1 MVELIATIRTLSPL
15 HCGSGGGLKDID
27 LPVIRHKVSGHPVI
41 PGSSIKGVLKDY
53 YHEKIGK
60 TDEAVQALFGL
71 DSENTTDD
79 TESKKANGF
88 ASAISVGDGLLLV
101 LPVRSFY
108 GTFAYLASPYT
119 LQQFKAALGRIGKN
133 GLPEIPGGLGLN
145 NDNYGV
151 ILTTGS
157 LLKFSDKNEKILLE
171 EMDLKI
177 DGGNTADNWAE
188 IIAGYYCSDDEE
200 KILFKKRFAITDD
213 NVLNFICDTGLP
225 VEAHI
230 RIDEE
235 TGTAENGAL
244 WYEET
249 VSPETFFFTNI
260 GVDRSFKKG
269 TDKRAGE
276 LAGMLNTGETANPVY
291 TQFGGKA
298 TTGKGFVSVCFF
310 NEGAGR

>member
-15 HCGSGGGLKDID
+15 HCGSGAGLKDID
-27 LPVIRHKVSGHPVI
+27 LPVIRHKVSGHPII

-53 YHEKIGK
+53 YNDKSGK
-60 TDEAVQALFGL
+60 TDETVQALFGL

-88 ASAISVGDGLLLV
+88 ASAISVGDGLLLA

-119 LQQFKAALGRIGKN
+119 LQQFKAALRRTGEN
-133 GLPEIPGGLGLN
+133 DLPGIPGGLGLN
-145 NDNYGV
+145 DGNAGV

-157 LLKFSDKNEKILLE
+157 LLKITDKDEKILLE

-177 DGGNTADNWAE
+177 DSEKTADQWAE
-188 IIAGYYCSDDEE
+188 KIAGYYCGNDEE
-200 KILFKKRFAITDD
+200 KELFKKRFAITDD

-230 RIDEE
+230 RIDEK
-235 TGTAENGAL
+235 TGAVENGAL

-260 GVDRSFKKG
+260 GVDRSFKKD
-269 TDKRAGE
+269 TKKSAGE
-276 LAGMLNTGETANPVY
+276 LAGILNTERTKNPVY

-310 NEGAGR
+310 NEGAGQ